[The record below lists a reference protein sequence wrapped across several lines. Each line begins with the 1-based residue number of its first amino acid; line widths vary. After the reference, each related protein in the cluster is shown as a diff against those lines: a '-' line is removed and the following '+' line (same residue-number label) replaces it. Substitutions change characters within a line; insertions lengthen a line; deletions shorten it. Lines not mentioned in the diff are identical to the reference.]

1 MSDTTRF
8 ALALEALDGVGRV
21 TAGRLLSHFASY
33 DDLRRY
39 PREQVL
45 ARIKGVPRSKALVA
59 TLFDREAMNVRLE
72 KAEQTLAGLH
82 KQQVA
87 LVTMRDPVWPV
98 GLNDMPRGNRPF
110 LLHAYGR
117 LDVLRRPLVAVLARP
132 PLTTASV
139 KQAQV
144 LVDHLVQH
152 DAVPATGITHAFD
165 EAVHKRC
172 YAGTTGYASLL
183 VASAG
188 MAQVPSSMRPT
199 ISAVVHA
206 GGLFLSSFA
215 MDHGPYEHDDKERA
229 LLLAALARACVF
241 FEPTPNTPEWH
252 ALTWAVETGRP
263 VFGVAA
269 PRHPLPERVHPLHS
283 DVDLDWVL
291 TALRREGDSNG
302 Q

>member
-1 MSDTTRF
+1 M
-8 ALALEALDGVGRV
+8 DGVGRV

-45 ARIKGVPRSKALVA
+45 ARIKGAPRSEALMT
-59 TLFDREAMNVRLE
+59 TLFDREAMGTLLE
-72 KAEQTLAGLH
+72 KAEQTMEGLR
-82 KQQVA
+82 KQRVT
-87 LVTMRDPVWPV
+87 LVTMRDAAWPA
-98 GLNDMPRGNRPF
+98 GLHDLPRGNRPF

-117 LDVLRRPLVAVLARP
+117 LDVLRRPIVAVLARP

-139 KQAQV
+139 EQAQV
-144 LVDHLVQH
+144 LVDHLVLH
-152 DAVPATGITHAFD
+152 GMAPATGATHALD
-165 EAVHKRC
+165 EAVHKLC
-172 YAGTTGYASLL
+172 YGGTTGYASLL

-188 MAQVPSSMRPT
+188 MAKAPSSMRPT
-199 ISAVVHA
+199 ISAVVRA
-206 GGLFLSSFA
+206 GGLFLSPFA

-229 LLLAALARACVF
+229 LLLAALAQACVF

-269 PRHPLPERVHPLHS
+269 PRHPLSERVHPLHS
-283 DVDLDWVL
+283 DVDVDWVL
-291 TALRREGDSNG
+291 AAVQKEGDSNG
-302 Q
+302 

>member
-1 MSDTTRF
+1 M
-8 ALALEALDGVGRV
+8 DGVGRV

-33 DDLRRY
+33 DDLLRY

-45 ARIKGVPRSKALVA
+45 ARIKGAPRSEALVA
-59 TLFDREAMNVRLE
+59 EDVDQDRYRQQLE
-72 KAEQTLAGLH
+72 KAEQTLARLH
-82 KQQVA
+82 KQQVT
-87 LVTMRDPVWPV
+87 LVTMRDAVWPV

-117 LDVLRRPLVAVLARP
+117 LDVLRRPIVAVLARP

-139 KQAQV
+139 EQAQV

-152 DAVPATGITHAFD
+152 GAAPATGATHAFD
-165 EAVHKRC
+165 EAVHKLC

-188 MAQVPSSMRPT
+188 MAKAPSSMRPT
-199 ISAVVHA
+199 ISAVVRA
-206 GGLFLSSFA
+206 GGLFLSPFA

-252 ALTWAVETGRP
+252 ALTWAVETERP

-283 DVDLDWVL
+283 DVDVDWVL
-291 TALRREGDSNG
+291 AAVWREGERG
-302 Q
+302 RGRF

>member
-1 MSDTTRF
+1 M
-8 ALALEALDGVGRV
+8 DGVGRV

-45 ARIKGVPRSKALVA
+45 ARIKGAPRSEALMT
-59 TLFDREAMNVRLE
+59 TLFDREAMGTLLE
-72 KAEQTLAGLH
+72 KAEQTMEGLR
-82 KQQVA
+82 KQRVT
-87 LVTMRDPVWPV
+87 LVTMRDAAWPA
-98 GLNDMPRGNRPF
+98 GLHDLPRGNRPF

-117 LDVLRRPLVAVLARP
+117 LDVLRRPIVAVLARP

-139 KQAQV
+139 EQAQV
-144 LVDHLVQH
+144 LVDHLVLH
-152 DAVPATGITHAFD
+152 GMAPATGATHALD
-165 EAVHKRC
+165 EAVHKLC
-172 YAGTTGYASLL
+172 YGGTTGYASLL

-188 MAQVPSSMRPT
+188 MAKAPSSMRPT
-199 ISAVVHA
+199 ISAVVRA
-206 GGLFLSSFA
+206 GGLFLSPFA

-229 LLLAALARACVF
+229 LLLAALAQACVF

-269 PRHPLPERVHPLHS
+269 PRHPLSERVHPLHS
-283 DVDLDWVL
+283 DVDVDWVL
-291 TALRREGDSNG
+291 AAVQKEGDSND
-302 Q
+302 